1 MRPGI
6 CKRFLHIKYKSC
18 KSIKSFYSGKSP
30 NYLIHS
36 KVISGIINIFG
47 KKLMKKIS
55 IISGGSSGLGLEIAG
70 LLSKAGRNILIL
82 GRNKEKLDK
91 AMLRLKKTGH
101 KNNVFSIVCNIGSE
115 QDILKVCDYLSENL
129 YQVEYLFNNAGIGLF
144 SKADSS
150 TSSIIDQV
158 FEANVKGMILLTSA
172 ILRITPQEEELTITN
187 IMSTSALLG
196 RAEETVYC
204 AAKFGARGYTEALR
218 TELKGTKRN
227 IIAVY
232 PGGMKTD
239 FWKIPGQNRNISGF
253 MDPAE
258 VAGKIV
264 NAVIDS
270 KGMIVSD
277 ITITRKV

>member
-1 MRPGI
+1 MRLGI
-6 CKRFLHIKYKSC
+6 CKRSFHIQYKSH
-18 KSIKSFYSGKSP
+18 KSIKSFNTCKSS
-30 NYLIHS
+30 NSLIHS
-36 KVISGIINIFG
+36 KPISGIIDIFE
-47 KKLMKKIS
+47 KKEMKKIS
-55 IISGGSSGLGLEIAG
+55 IVSGGSSGLGLEIAE
-70 LLSKAGRNILIL
+70 LLSTAGMNILIL

-91 AMLRLKKTGH
+91 ARLRLEKPGH
-101 KNNVFSIVCNIGSE
+101 NNNVFPIVCNIGSE
-115 QDILKVCDYLSENL
+115 QDILRLCDYLSENQ
-129 YQVEYLFNNAGIGLF
+129 YRVEYLFNNAGIGLF

-172 ILRITPQEEELTITN
+172 ILKITPQEEELTIIN

-196 RAEETVYC
+196 RAEETIYC

-239 FWKIPGQNRNISGF
+239 FWKIPGQTRNISGF

-264 NAVIDS
+264 NAVLDS